1 MIPLWQAIANN
12 NNIVYSYVQW
22 TGTQNSKING
32 FYKLTVVILSL
43 TQLCYNVCDLFLPYF
58 DNHTNSVPYNH
69 IKQSALPSLYIFIY
83 LLCINYY
90 GKCLHT
96 PDLNCIYHQA
106 SVLHSRRCE
115 SRTEEVDPSPV
126 PIAAKHE
133 TTMSRLV

>member
-22 TGTQNSKING
+22 TGTQNSKIND

-69 IKQSALPSLYIFIY
+69 IKQSTLPSLYIFIY

-96 PDLNCIYHQA
+96 PDLNCIYH
-106 SVLHSRRCE
+106 
-115 SRTEEVDPSPV
+115 
-126 PIAAKHE
+126 
-133 TTMSRLV
+133 